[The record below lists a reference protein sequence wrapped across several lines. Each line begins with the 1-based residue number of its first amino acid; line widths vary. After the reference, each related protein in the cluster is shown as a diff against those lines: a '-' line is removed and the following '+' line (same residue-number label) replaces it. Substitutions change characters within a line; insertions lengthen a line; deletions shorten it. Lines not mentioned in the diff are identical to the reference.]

1 MKKDWFSQNKIKI
14 TFFILFVF
22 IFGGGIYIYFQ
33 LNEFSAKTYQELERG
48 SKSVKRV
55 DQISP
60 LKDNISIL
68 IMGED
73 NSETREDGYGKN
85 ARTDALLLAAM
96 DNSNGSVN
104 LVSIPRDTKV
114 YIPIKEKADKIAHA
128 HAFGGVDSTVDT
140 VGKFLDIPIDYYI
153 KFNFDSFLNLID
165 VIGGIDINV
174 PITFTEQDSHDTPDA
189 IHIQKGYQHL
199 NGEQALALART
210 RYIDNDFMRGKRQ
223 QLIIEAISQKLVN
236 LKSLSHFEEIL
247 DEVSPNISTNL
258 NTSDLLSIV
267 INMLDKQVE
276 INKQQIK
283 CTDNYTNGIYYAQP
297 DRENIREISKNFKRF
312 LQQQ

>member
-1 MKKDWFSQNKIKI
+1 MKKDWFSQNKIRI

-22 IFGGGIYIYFQ
+22 IFWGGIYIYSQ
-33 LNEFSAKTYQELERG
+33 LNEFSDKTYQELERG

-140 VGKFLDIPIDYYI
+140 VEKFLDIPIDYYI

-210 RYIDNDFMRGKRQ
+210 RHIDNDFMRGKRQ
-223 QLIIEAISQKLVN
+223 QLIIEAISQKLVS

-247 DEVSPNISTNL
+247 DKVSPHIATNL
-258 NTSDLLSIV
+258 NASDLLSIAK
-267 INMLDKQVE
+267 NMLGKQVK

-297 DRENIREISKNFKRF
+297 DRENIHEISKDFKRI